1 MISHLLNSFLIGIL
15 FADML
20 ERRFP
25 QQVRDFLTNITFN
38 ALYFYS
44 KMQIYFMRIQIKI
57 LNFIEA
63 NPTLLKIKNDIDAL
77 MKPKNVV
84 VTCSEF
90 FKNGDRLHLEDAP
103 QFDLAIY
110 SWLGDDN
117 KCVNRKT
124 IYTASEPTTM
134 AECSD
139 IKFILVEIEIGENK
153 TYKIDLKT
161 DNYNFYLVGNKF
173 TKQFFLYYLKQILKI
188 DEDVSNTEQFN
199 LKIIDHNITRVIV
212 DLNSN
217 NESIILGK
225 NDYRISLTNHNDE

>member
-1 MISHLLNSFLIGIL
+1 MISHLLNSFLIGVL

-44 KMQIYFMRIQIKI
+44 KMQIYFARMNKTFN
-57 LNFIEA
+57 NFIEA
-63 NPTLLKIKNDIDAL
+63 NPTLLKIKNELDSII
-77 MKPKNVV
+77 KQKKTV

-124 IYTASEPTTM
+124 IYQANETTTM
-134 AECSD
+134 TEQSD
-139 IKFILVEIEIGENK
+139 IKFMLVELHIGEK
-153 TYKIDLKT
+153 KYKIDLKT
-161 DNYNFYLVGNKF
+161 DHYNFYLVGNKF
-173 TKQFFLYYLKQILKI
+173 TKQFFLYYLKQCIKI
-188 DEDVSNTEQFN
+188 YEPINDDDKFT
-199 LKIIDHNITRVIV
+199 LKIIDHNV
-212 DLNSN
+212 NSLEIN
-217 NESIILGK
+217 FTNKNESIVLEKSGYK
-225 NDYRISLTNHNDE
+225 VVNNTD